1 MTFEQLRIFVAV
13 AEREHMTQAGEALGL
28 AQSAVSAA
36 VAALE
41 AEHGVPLFHRVGRRI
56 ELTEGGR
63 LLLSE
68 ARAVLI
74 RTEAAHRALIE
85 FGELKRGRLSVHA
98 SQTIAG
104 YWLPAHLVRFRE
116 RYPDVEMSVAVGN
129 TAQVADAVNIGAA
142 DLGFVEGR
150 VTEPALVDETIP
162 GDRLVIVVGTGH
174 PWAKRRRIDAEDL
187 LEGQWVVRERGS
199 GTRSEF
205 EAALRTIG
213 IRPKGLKIALEL
225 PSNEAIRSAVVAN
238 AGVTA
243 ISELVVEALIRLGR
257 LHRVGFELP
266 ERSFHVLRHRE
277 RYRSK
282 AADAL
287 LALIPRT

>member
-1 MTFEQLRIFVAV
+1 M
-13 AEREHMTQAGEALGL
+13 
-28 AQSAVSAA
+28 
-36 VAALE
+36 
-41 AEHGVPLFHRVGRRI
+41 
-56 ELTEGGR
+56 
-63 LLLSE
+63 
-68 ARAVLI
+68 RA
-74 RTEAAHRALIE
+74 EAAHRALIE

-104 YWLPAHLVRFRE
+104 YWLPVHLVHFRE
-116 RYPDVEMSVAVGN
+116 RYPEVEVNVAVGN
-129 TAQVADAVNIGAA
+129 TAQVAEAVNTGAA

-150 VTEPALVDETIP
+150 VTEPALIDETIP
-162 GDRLVIVVGTGH
+162 GDRLVIVVGTSH
-174 PWAKRRRIDAEDL
+174 PWVKRRRIEADDL
-187 LEGQWVVRERGS
+187 LDAQWVVRERGS

-205 EAALRTIG
+205 EAALRAIG

-282 AADAL
+282 AAEAL
-287 LALIPRT
+287 LALIPGRTPSVAR